1 MDNGPIRHTGCSK
14 YGSIRSHPDDPD
26 PDIYTGC
33 HLSGNASRHR
43 RGGSGA
49 NGGEHRIDEIHEV
62 VPGTYVRRLSTPP
75 LVDICLPIG
84 QEALERH
91 DKVRT
96 AGGEVGPFARVD
108 AQVEEQ

>member
-1 MDNGPIRHTGCSK
+1 MIPTLTSTPAATFPATPRAI
-14 YGSIRSHPDDPD
+14 
-26 PDIYTGC
+26 
-33 HLSGNASRHR
+33 
-43 RGGSGA
+43 GGADQERMAA
-49 NGGEHRIDEIHEV
+49 NIGIDEIHEV
-62 VPGTYVRRLSTPP
+62 VPGTYVRRLSTPR
-75 LVDICLPIG
+75 LVDICLPVG

>member
-1 MDNGPIRHTGCSK
+1 MIPTLTSTPAATFPATPRAIGGADQSESRRTSGSMK
-14 YGSIRSHPDDPD
+14 YMRL
-26 PDIYTGC
+26 C
-33 HLSGNASRHR
+33 Q
-43 RGGSGA
+43 
-49 NGGEHRIDEIHEV
+49 
-62 VPGTYVRRLSTPP
+62 GTYVRRLSTPP
-75 LVDICLPIG
+75 LVDIRLPIG